1 MLCQILKFIFENN
14 TYFANSFLYVNFYIF
29 FYKQLIIEDNKLTQQ
44 IKNHAV
50 KVAIMAY
57 PYNLKIAQFI
67 KLAGFF
73 VYKICKGLEDNGQMP
88 LVAK

>member
-1 MLCQILKFIFENN
+1 
-14 TYFANSFLYVNFYIF
+14 
-29 FYKQLIIEDNKLTQQ
+29 
-44 IKNHAV
+44 
-50 KVAIMAY
+50 MAY

-88 LVAK
+88 LVAKWKKNQQCSDSIRTHKFLQQVKNFNGKILQKLMRSIAKGLPMKRH